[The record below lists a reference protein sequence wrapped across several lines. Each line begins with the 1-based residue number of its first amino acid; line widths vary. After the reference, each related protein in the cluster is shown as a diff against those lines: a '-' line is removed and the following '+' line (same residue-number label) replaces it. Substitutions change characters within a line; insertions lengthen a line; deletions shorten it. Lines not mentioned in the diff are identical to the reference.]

1 MKLKKKDKR
10 TNVQKEIDRL
20 LGLMED
26 VRFRIGEDTKL
37 DEEIER
43 LLDEMNNEEPGS
55 DEYKKMNSNLELLYK
70 SKTNDKNYLAEYLKL
85 SESLE
90 KLKKSEVQSE
100 KQFPWKELTVGVIGL
115 IQIIVILKHEE
126 LNVISS
132 KAFGMIFKGRA

>member
-10 TNVQKEIDRL
+10 SNVQKEIDRL

-37 DEEIER
+37 DEEIESV
-43 LLDEMNNEEPGS
+43 LNCMKDEDPDS
-55 DEYKKMNSNLELLYK
+55 DEYKKMNSNLEMLYRSK
-70 SKTNDKNYLAEYLKL
+70 SNDKNYLAEYLKL

-90 KLKKSEVQSE
+90 KLKKSEAQSE
-100 KQFPWKELTVGVIGL
+100 KQFPWKEITVGIIGL

>member
-10 TNVQKEIDRL
+10 TNVQMEIDRL

-37 DEEIER
+37 DEEIEEV
-43 LLDEMNNEEPGS
+43 LKCMDSEDPAS
-55 DEYKKMNSNLELLYK
+55 DEYAKMSSNLERLYK
-70 SKTNDKNYLAEYLKL
+70 SKSADKNYLEQYLKM

-100 KQFPWKELTVGVIGL
+100 KQFPWKELTVGIIGL